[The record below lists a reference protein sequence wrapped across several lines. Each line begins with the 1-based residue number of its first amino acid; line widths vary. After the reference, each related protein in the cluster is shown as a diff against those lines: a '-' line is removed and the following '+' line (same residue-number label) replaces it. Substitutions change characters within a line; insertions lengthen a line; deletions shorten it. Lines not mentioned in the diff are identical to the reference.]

1 MTKPRTTTTNIDNAI
16 TDHFLFKRFE
26 LLALN
31 QFKWTGLPRGL
42 EERHVER
49 VLFNEGRALFFRD
62 DLDGFF
68 CLPCSPGQGV
78 NVYGDPLEYVATGFN
93 YTKHVPAA
101 KSVLIENNKLRMPTR
116 FAIEYF
122 VNQLFE
128 VVRTRDVNIKTLKA
142 PFIITTDDKSV
153 LTVKKALDDI
163 VNNVYAVFADKS
175 YGLNEAVNVF
185 QTGVKCMTGELTDVY
200 HDILNEALTYLGI
213 NNANTDK
220 RERLITSEA
229 ESNNQFID
237 SCAEMFLEARKR
249 AAEDINDRF
258 GLSVSVELRTPREAP
273 VTVSEGGF
281 ENGISSIS

>member
-1 MTKPRTTTTNIDNAI
+1 MKQRTTTTNIDNAI

-31 QFKWTGLPRGL
+31 QFKWTGLPPGM

-49 VLFNEGRALFFRD
+49 VLFNEGRVLFYRD
-62 DLDGFF
+62 KLDGFF
-68 CLPCSPGQGV
+68 CLPCSPGRGV
-78 NVYGDPLEYVATGFN
+78 NAYGDPLEYISTGFGR
-93 YTKHVPAA
+93 TDRVPVDEC
-101 KSVLIENNKLRMPTR
+101 VLIENNKLRMPTR

-142 PFIITTDDKSV
+142 PFIISTDDKSV
-153 LTVKKALDDI
+153 LTLKRVLDEI
-163 VNNVYAVFADKS
+163 VNNSFAVFGDKS
-175 YGLNEAVNVF
+175 YNLEDAIKVF

-200 HDILNEALTYLGI
+200 HDIMNEALTYLGI

-237 SCAEMFLEARKR
+237 SCSEMFLEARKR
-249 AAEDINDRF
+249 AAEDINALF
-258 GLSVSVELRTPREAP
+258 GLSVSVELRTPREEP
-273 VTVSEGGF
+273 VTAPEGGI
-281 ENGISSIS
+281 ENGNASVS